1 MTKKSLFILAF
12 AVLASS
18 CVRVKDIKYLQGD
31 TDYISETDHQT
42 KYIEYRLKS
51 EDVVQIRV
59 FTTSDDQF
67 NFFAQAQAQLGGGN
81 PELSGFVIDDRG
93 YVEIPVIG
101 EVQIQGLTIDEAE
114 DKVGEL
120 LEASGLKAPKVVMKL
135 LSFKYTVLGEV
146 RRPGLFNN
154 YTGKVNI
161 LDAIAQAGDLTDF
174 ADRRNIKIIR
184 YQGNSA
190 KILHLDVLD
199 DDILSNPNFYLQP
212 EDQILVDPMKIKN
225 TQGYRANIG
234 ITLSILTSVASL
246 VLLLTRIDSNNGN

>member
-1 MTKKSLFILAF
+1 MTKRSLFILAF
-12 AVLASS
+12 AVFASS
-18 CVRVKDIKYLQGD
+18 CVRVKDLKYLQGS
-31 TDYISETDHQT
+31 TEYISETDHQT

-51 EDVVQIRV
+51 EDVVQIKV

-67 NFFAQAQAQLGGGN
+67 NFFAQAQEQLGGGN

-120 LEASGLKAPKVVMKL
+120 LEASGLQSPKVVMKL

-146 RRPGLFNN
+146 RRPGSFHNF
-154 YTGKVNI
+154 TGKVNI

-174 ADRRNIKIIR
+174 ADRKNIKIIR
-184 YQGNSA
+184 YQGNNA

-212 EDQILVDPMKIKN
+212 EDQILVDPMKVKN

-246 VLLLTRIDSNNGN
+246 VLLLTRIDNNKN